1 MIHIKVNLFPIPT
14 PHVKKMCTT
23 FEGYLCFLYI
33 ISSIMSLC
41 SSLSFFIFVEKI
53 SYGMRSSTC

>member
-1 MIHIKVNLFPIPT
+1 MLHIKVNIFPIPT

-33 ISSIMSLC
+33 ISSTMSFR
-41 SSLSFFIFVEKI
+41 SSLSFFHI
-53 SYGMRSSTC
+53 C